1 MAKQTSLSFIEPMEC
16 LLVSKLPEGPDW
28 TYEVKL
34 DGYRVQALCDG
45 SQSRLLSKNGKD
57 LASRFPAALRAVST
71 ALPKGSVLDG
81 ELVALD
87 PEGRP
92 SFSLIQNSAT
102 SGAHFVLFA
111 FDLLRLAS
119 QDLTVQSLA
128 ERRAL
133 LVASLKVS
141 EDVQLSETFSIPA
154 SRMLAIVKAHGL
166 EGVVAKRVQSRYEP
180 GRRSGAWVKLRV
192 ELAQEFVIAG
202 FTPGTHGFDAVL
214 VGFYRNN
221 ELRFCASIR
230 NGFVPASR
238 RQLYAQLAPLE
249 TPACPFANL
258 PERSAGRWGQGITA
272 AKMQNCV
279 WLRPETVAQFR
290 FLEWTPSEHLRHPS
304 FVAIREDK
312 NPRSVEREQPA

>member
-1 MAKQTSLSFIEPMEC
+1 MAKQTPLPFIEPMEC
-16 LLVSKLPEGPDW
+16 LLVSKLPEGPEW

-34 DGYRVQALCDG
+34 DGYRVQAFCDG

-57 LASRFPAALRAVST
+57 LGSRFPAVLRAVST
-71 ALPKGSVLDG
+71 ALPKGSVIDG

-87 PEGRP
+87 SEGRP

-102 SGAHFVLFA
+102 SGAHFVIFA

-141 EDVQLSETFSIPA
+141 EDVQLSETFSLPA

-166 EGVVAKRVQSRYEP
+166 EGVVAKRLQSRYEP
-180 GRRSGAWVKLRV
+180 GRRTGAWVKLRV

-202 FTPGTHGFDAVL
+202 FTPGTNGFDAVL
-214 VGFYRNN
+214 VGFYRDH

-304 FVAIREDK
+304 FVAIRQDK
-312 NPRSVEREQPA
+312 DPRAVEKDETA